1 MKLLCDR
8 ILHDGHVFPGN
19 VLKVDSFL
27 NHQIDPALLDAMGA
41 EFYRLFEKEGVTKV
55 LTVEASGIAIA
66 IETARYFGVP
76 MVFAKKSQSSNLD
89 AEVFSAPV
97 ISYTHH
103 QTYNVMVSRRYLSP
117 DDRVLIV
124 DDFLARGQALL
135 GLIDIVRQA
144 GATVVGCGIAIE
156 KGFQEGGKLIRESG
170 IRLESL
176 AVVESMSD
184 DAVILRNQ

>member
-8 ILHDGHVFPGN
+8 ILHDGHVSPGN

-27 NHQIDPALLDAMGA
+27 NHQIDPVLLDAMGA
-41 EFYRLFEKEGVTKV
+41 EFHRLFEKDNVTKV

-66 IETARYFGVP
+66 IEVARHFGVP

-97 ISYTHH
+97 TSYTHH
-103 QTYNVMVSRRYLSP
+103 KTYNVMVSRRYLSP
-117 DDRVLIV
+117 GDRVLIV

-135 GLIDIVRQA
+135 GLINIARQA

-156 KGFQEGGKLIRESG
+156 KGFQDGGRLIRESG

-176 AVVESMSD
+176 AVVERMSD
-184 DAVILRNQ
+184 DAVILRNE

>member
-8 ILHDGHVFPGN
+8 IRRDGHVFPGN

-27 NHQIDPALLDAMGA
+27 NHQIDPALLDAIGA
-41 EFYRLFEKEGVTKV
+41 EFYRLFREEKITKV

-66 IETARYFGVP
+66 IETARHFGVP
-76 MVFAKKSQSSNLD
+76 MVFAKKTQSSNLD
-89 AEVFSAPV
+89 AEVYSAPV
-97 ISYTHH
+97 VSYTH
-103 QTYNVMVSRRYLSP
+103 QKTYRVMVSRRYLSQ

-135 GLIDIVRQA
+135 GLIAIVHQA
-144 GATVVGCGIAIE
+144 GATVAGCGIAIE
-156 KGFQEGGKLIRESG
+156 KGFQEGGRLIRESG

-184 DAVILRNQ
+184 DAVILQTS